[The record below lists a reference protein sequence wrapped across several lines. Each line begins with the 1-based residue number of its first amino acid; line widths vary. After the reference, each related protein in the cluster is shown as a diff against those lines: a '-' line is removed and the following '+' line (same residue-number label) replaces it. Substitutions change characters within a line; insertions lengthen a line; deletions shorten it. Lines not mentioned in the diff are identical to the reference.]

1 MRIARLAGHS
11 EVRIE
16 EAPIPVPEPG
26 FVTVKTVISAICG
39 SEMHG
44 YHGAGG
50 AAGNSGHEGAGIV
63 SAVGDG
69 VETLQIGDRVAA
81 SAVVGCGTCDYCRQ
95 GQYTWCPQFK
105 VYSSMHA
112 EYFII
117 PERGCNRLPDDV
129 PWRVGVLLGGDGFGV
144 PYHTSKKVQRAD
156 IDTVAVFG
164 VGPIGLGSVILQSFL
179 GRRVL
184 AIDRAPRRLELASLL
199 GASETLLAED
209 GRDIPAAIRALTNG
223 GADVCIEA
231 AGSPVTAK
239 QCFAAV
245 RTAGQV
251 IFNGEQPAVELS
263 PSNDF
268 IRRDIT
274 ATGSWFFHFS
284 EFAEMVTL
292 WRNGVP
298 VEKLI
303 THTLPLDRISD
314 AYRVMEGESGKVLI
328 DYGVAD
334 LSACA

>member
-1 MRIARLAGHS
+1 MRVARLAGHS

-16 EAPIPVPEPG
+16 EAAIPVPEPG
-26 FVTVKTVISAICG
+26 FVTVKTVVSAICG
-39 SEMHG
+39 SEMHRYRG
-44 YHGAGG
+44 DGIAS
-50 AAGNSGHEGAGIV
+50 GNSGHEAAGIV

-69 VETLQIGDRVAA
+69 VESLRVGDRVAA
-81 SAVVGCGTCDYCRQ
+81 SAVVGCGKCGYCLK
-95 GQYTWCPQFK
+95 GQYTWCARFTT
-105 VYSSMHA
+105 YSSMHA
-112 EYFII
+112 EYFTL
-117 PERGCNRLPDDV
+117 PARGCNRLPDDV
-129 PWRVGVLLGGDGFGV
+129 PWNVGVLIGGDGFGV
-144 PYHTSKKVQRAD
+144 PYHTSRKITREG
-156 IDTVAVFG
+156 IGTVAVFG
-164 VGPIGLGSVILQSFL
+164 VGPIGLGSVILQSYL
-179 GRRVL
+179 GRRVI

-199 GASETLLAED
+199 GASETILAD
-209 GRDIPAAIRALTNG
+209 DARDIPAAIRALTDG

-245 RTAGQV
+245 CTAGHV

-284 EFAEMVTL
+284 EFAEMVAL

-303 THTLPLDRISD
+303 THSMPLDRIGD
-314 AYRVMEGESGKVLI
+314 GYRVMEGESGKVLI

-334 LSACA
+334 LLS